1 MGARATVATDGARV
15 MVWMGEDERE
25 IMVEGEGGMEEGASC
40 ATGMISATEMKNTQ
54 VKLRA
59 QCVVLYVS
67 GRSAKFLLRGPYDHI
82 RPFSPVFVQP
92 ITAPARTITAVEIP
106 VLGAYGTAPVTV
118 NTGRTPVGPATA
130 RSPSRHSQDQY
141 QHKKQM
147 ANPSSRNDGS
157 ASRNGGIA
165 LHR

>member
-1 MGARATVATDGARV
+1 MGTRATVATDGARV

-67 GRSAKFLLRGPYDHI
+67 G
-82 RPFSPVFVQP
+82 
-92 ITAPARTITAVEIP
+92 
-106 VLGAYGTAPVTV
+106 
-118 NTGRTPVGPATA
+118 
-130 RSPSRHSQDQY
+130 
-141 QHKKQM
+141 
-147 ANPSSRNDGS
+147 
-157 ASRNGGIA
+157 
-165 LHR
+165 